1 MFMYMDL
8 CVYMEMY
15 QWVYVC
21 MYVRVQYT
29 YILTPPLHVLTPN
42 HFPIF

>member
-1 MFMYMDL
+1 MN
-8 CVYMEMY
+8 VY
-15 QWVYVC
+15 VYGSMCIYGDVSMGVC